1 MISIVALII
10 SIGGLAV
17 TLWATRISKRSLEH
31 AINVQERSDLKEFER
46 VRAELL
52 NQISDS
58 RAILDKTRIEIGTL
72 QANFQAEPAAVQT
85 LMANYTGLFSQYLPM
100 VEQAIR
106 QCDDLWTDVS
116 GWSSDKG
123 HADLMQAR
131 AVFYRSLK
139 DDEVVQESGIYA
151 VNVFK
156 VKLEL
161 AKQQVRL
168 TRSEGSSGE
177 SG

>member
-10 SIGGLAV
+10 SIGSLAV
-17 TLWATRISKRSLEH
+17 TLWATRISKRSLDH

-46 VRAELL
+46 ARADLL

-72 QANFQAEPAAVQT
+72 QANFQAEPVAVQA
-85 LMANYTGLFSQYLPM
+85 LMANYTGLFSQYLPR

-106 QCDDLWTDVS
+106 QCDELWTDVS
-116 GWSSDKG
+116 GWSTDKG
-123 HADLMQAR
+123 HTDLMQAR
-131 AVFYRSLK
+131 AVLYRSLM
-139 DDEVVQESGIYA
+139 DDEIVQDSAIYM

-161 AKQQVRL
+161 AKQQVRAA
-168 TRSEGSSGE
+168 REMS
-177 SG
+177 